1 MTVINICVLY
11 SLAKIHDIMLHNVEN
26 NFFGIALFFSTLKK
40 IELIETKLYYR
51 YLYTIIG

>member
-11 SLAKIHDIMLHNVEN
+11 SLAKIHDMLHNVEN
-26 NFFGIALFFSTLKK
+26 NFFGIAIFFSTLNK

-51 YLYTIIG
+51 Q